1 MASSGARQSHVSSLS
16 GKIQGLKFMQRAAAS
31 NKGAAPASSS
41 TSSAAAKATSSNDAA
56 PVPSPSSSRAK
67 SGATGRNAGPSVTQ
81 EQHSPAPSEP
91 IADDGN
97 EEHWVLPGKAA
108 QRQAANNT
116 AVESE
121 ELGWNAFLSQASASV
136 DGENEKGGDPSS
148 GSARRKFGSWGDKRK
163 REKRQADDDEPDFGM
178 SDDEDGALDYASD
191 GHEGEDGKGKKK
203 GFIKPGTMGKRQRR
217 EHNDDEVLQSGARG
231 AHAKARDEAAKK
243 KRADM
248 SSEEKAKMR
257 RKHGFYVPDPG
268 ADSGDDSDGPGD
280 DSISVFD
287 GAKTTDTPP
296 RSISSNSNSS
306 KPGNQKIKKA
316 KAKKR

>member
-31 NKGAAPASSS
+31 NKGAASASSS
-41 TSSAAAKATSSNDAA
+41 TSSAAAKPAASNDAA
-56 PVPSPSSSRAK
+56 PGPSSSSSRAK
-67 SGATGRNAGPSVTQ
+67 GGTLEGRNTGPSVTQ
-81 EQHSPAPSEP
+81 EQHSPAASEP

-97 EEHWVLPGKAA
+97 EEHWVLPGKAV
-108 QRQAANNT
+108 QRQADA
-116 AVESE
+116 AAQSE

-136 DGENEKGGDPSS
+136 GGDDEKSGDPSS
-148 GSARRKFGSWGDKRK
+148 ASARRKFGSWGDKRK
-163 REKRQADDDEPDFGM
+163 REKRQADDDEPDFDM
-178 SDDEDGALDYASD
+178 SDDEDGALDYESD
-191 GHEGEDGKGKKK
+191 GHKEEDGRGKKK

-217 EHNDDEVLQSGARG
+217 EQNNDEVLQSGARG

-268 ADSGDDSDGPGD
+268 ADSDDDSDQPVD

-287 GAKTTDTPP
+287 GVSTTYTPP
-296 RSISSNSNSS
+296 RSISGNSNSS
-306 KPGNQKIKKA
+306 KQGNKKTKKA